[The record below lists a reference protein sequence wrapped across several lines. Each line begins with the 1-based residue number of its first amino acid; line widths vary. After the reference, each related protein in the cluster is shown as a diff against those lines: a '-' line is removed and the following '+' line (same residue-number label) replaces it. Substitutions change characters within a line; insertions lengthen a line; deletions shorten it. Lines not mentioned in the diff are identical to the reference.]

1 MPYML
6 SFFIAED
13 ELSDKIASILNDLIG
28 KVKGSAKIRYSE
40 SLGMSMTSVR
50 IGLKSALGREDTLEL
65 RIHSI
70 LGKYVDSLKLRYGL
84 PGIPAVKLGEAVRWG
99 PEAVEITSKIYSL
112 LAGGGASTAEQLFYS
127 IANYMQGPR
136 EIREMPEEQA
146 ALGADI
152 TLQMNKIQEIVESLR
167 RDNPDIAG
175 CVILNEKGVIIA
187 HSIPPE
193 IDEERV
199 SMVFATLR
207 SAAEKTAQHMAL
219 EKMKQFVIF
228 AERGGAFLQ
237 RHGDLFL
244 LVFMKPDAKLGAVLM
259 ELGYAIE
266 RLEQVT
272 KAKF

>member
-1 MPYML
+1 
-6 SFFIAED
+6 
-13 ELSDKIASILNDLIG
+13 
-28 KVKGSAKIRYSE
+28 
-40 SLGMSMTSVR
+40 MTSVR

-65 RIHSI
+65 RIHSM

-99 PEAVEITSKIYSL
+99 SEAVEITSKIYSL
-112 LAGGGASTAEQLFYS
+112 LVGGGASTAEQLFYS

-152 TLQMNKIQEIVESLR
+152 TLQKNKIQEIVESLR

-219 EKMKQFVIF
+219 EKMRQFVIF
-228 AERGGAFLQ
+228 AERGGALLQ

-244 LVFMKPDAKLGAVLM
+244 LVFMKCDAKLGAVLM

-266 RLEQVT
+266 RLEQIT
-272 KAKF
+272 KAKS